1 MTDKLNMTRRL
12 VRRIAAAS
20 IACLATLVLVGC
32 AGPKLEDHAA
42 DRPVFDFKQYF
53 NGNLLAHGLVSDRG
67 GRVLRRFVVT
77 MRCEWVGDAGTL
89 DEQFTYSDGERQQL
103 TGLIGRQ
110 IAALYARRVL
120 ADRGAALSIIGAQPV
135 GAGEELVSS
144 RLTRRDGAVE
154 SIDWLVRRRGTGG
167 FGIFDIV
174 SDGQSLAAGKRS
186 EYAILL
192 QRSRGD
198 VAGLIEAL
206 RLDRQ

>member
-1 MTDKLNMTRRL
+1 LTGLRRVAAAL
-12 VRRIAAAS
+12 GLLALLLSTPPAIADGAGDFVAGFVRRGADLATADRLDEAAMEAWRQLVAQSLDLPGIAA
-20 IACLATLVLVGC
+20 
-32 AGPKLEDHAA
+32 
-42 DRPVFDFKQYF
+42 
-53 NGNLLAHGLVSDRG
+53 
-67 GRVLRRFVVT
+67 FVVGAAW
-77 MRCEWVGDAGTL
+77 RSA
-89 DEQFTYSDGERQQL
+89 SDGEREQL

-110 IAALYARRVL
+110 IAALYARRVV
-120 ADRGAALSIIGAQPV
+120 ADRGASLSITGAQPV

-174 SDGQSLAAGKRS
+174 SDGHSLAAGKRS

>member
-89 DEQFTYSDGERQQL
+89 DEQFVYSDGERQHRVWRVRKL
-103 TGLIGRQ
+103 PDGRF
-110 IAALYARRVL
+110 AGV
-120 ADRGAALSIIGAQPV
+120 ADDV
-135 GAGEELVSS
+135 MGE
-144 RLTRRDGAVE
+144 
-154 SIDWLVRRRGTGG
+154 
-167 FGIFDIV
+167 
-174 SDGQSLAAGKRS
+174 AAGASSGSAFNWRYTLKLPVRGEVYEVQFDDWMHLIDERTVINRAVMS
-186 EYAILL
+186 KFGVRIGEVILSFN
-192 QRSRGD
+192 RP
-198 VAGLIEAL
+198 
-206 RLDRQ
+206 